1 MRARVQTKWFNVVF
15 AQSGPGPDRTRLVPS
30 TGRNSSHRGLL
41 GGRSAGVC
49 QSVKLSVVQSV
60 SQSVCLSVRVGLLGK
75 TANSGQVSGRS
86 VGRSSQGLKSG
97 QESEQRGQ
105 LI

>member
-1 MRARVQTKWFNVVF
+1 MAGLPVF
-15 AQSGPGPDRTRLVPS
+15 VS
-30 TGRNSSHRGLL
+30 
-41 GGRSAGVC
+41 RSNC
-49 QSVKLSVVQSV
+49 QSFSQSV

-75 TANSGQVSGRS
+75 TANSDQVSGRS